1 MKELQPTVAYRLP
14 FEMPVRI
21 NRSISHISTTIERIW
36 NLIGQ
41 YSWTRPSD
49 WLNYELV
56 HRISAG
62 KDVLVV
68 PNIWC
73 TQLKL
78 HRLAL

>member
-41 YSWTRPSD
+41 YSWPRPSD
-49 WLNYELV
+49 WLNYYELV

-62 KDVLVV
+62 KDV
-68 PNIWC
+68 
-73 TQLKL
+73 
-78 HRLAL
+78 